1 MEIPPPSAGGGG
13 GGGKPDRK
21 TTERIR
27 REQMNKLY
35 SHLDSLVRSAPPA
48 VNSIPSHSNSNSKYH
63 QRKLRILGGAAAAT
77 TRPDRLGVAAEY
89 IRQTQER
96 VDMLREK
103 KRELTGGGGGSSS
116 SSGAGAATAAAPEV
130 EVQHLGSGLHAIL
143 FTGAPPTDGASF
155 HRAVRAVEDAGG
167 QVQNAHF
174 SVAGAKAVYT
184 IHAMVNWRWI
194 WRH

>member
-35 SHLDSLVRSAPPA
+35 SHLDSL
-48 VNSIPSHSNSNSKYH
+48 
-63 QRKLRILGGAAAAT
+63 GGAAAAAAA

-103 KRELTGGGGGSSS
+103 KRELTGGGGGGSSS

-143 FTGAPPTDGASF
+143 VTGAPPTDGASF

-184 IHAMVNWRWI
+184 IHAMIGDGYGGIERVVQRLKEAIRSN
-194 WRH
+194 

>member
-1 MEIPPPSAGGGG
+1 M
-13 GGGKPDRK
+13 
-21 TTERIR
+21 
-27 REQMNKLY
+27 
-35 SHLDSLVRSAPPA
+35 
-48 VNSIPSHSNSNSKYH
+48 
-63 QRKLRILGGAAAAT
+63 
-77 TRPDRLGVAAEY
+77 GVAAEY

-103 KRELTGGGGGSSS
+103 KRELTGGGGGGSSS

-143 FTGAPPTDGASF
+143 FTGPPPTDGASF

-184 IHAMVNWRWI
+184 IHAMVSDPSDLLPTHAAQLPTNI
-194 WRH
+194 NCN

>member
-35 SHLDSLVRSAPPA
+35 SHLDSLVRSAPPT
-48 VNSIPSHSNSNSKYH
+48 
-63 QRKLRILGGAAAAT
+63 GGAAAT

-103 KRELTGGGGGSSS
+103 KRELTGGGSSS
-116 SSGAGAATAAAPEV
+116 SSGAGAATATPEV

-143 FTGAPPTDGASF
+143 VTGAPPTDGASF
-155 HRAVRAVEDAGG
+155 HRAVCAVEDAGG

-184 IHAMVNWRWI
+184 IHAMIGDGYGGIDRVVQRLKEAIRSN
-194 WRH
+194 

>member
-1 MEIPPPSAGGGG
+1 MDIPPPSAGGGG
-13 GGGKPDRK
+13 GGGKTDRK

-35 SHLDSLVRSAPPA
+35 SDLDSLVGSAPPT
-48 VNSIPSHSNSNSKYH
+48 
-63 QRKLRILGGAAAAT
+63 GGAAAAT

-103 KRELTGGGGGSSS
+103 KRELTGGGGGGSSS

-143 FTGAPPTDGASF
+143 FTGPPPTDGASF
-155 HRAVRAVEDAGG
+155 HRAIRAVGDAGG

-184 IHAMVNWRWI
+184 IHAMIGDGYGGIERVVQRLKEAIRSN
-194 WRH
+194 